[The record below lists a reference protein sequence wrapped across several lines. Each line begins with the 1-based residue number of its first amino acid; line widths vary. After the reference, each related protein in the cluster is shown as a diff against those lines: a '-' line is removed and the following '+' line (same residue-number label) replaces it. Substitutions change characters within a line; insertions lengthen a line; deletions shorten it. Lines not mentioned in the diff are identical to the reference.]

1 VKAIPAGG
9 PGGRAVSGDD
19 ILAATIQAVY
29 AKQLW
34 PLLARSLSMAAH
46 GDGTGIRAIADFF
59 YGRNPDGTYD
69 PFTDRYFTLSADE
82 QRYPSTVDTFLDA
95 GAHSWGLFDHAWW
108 NSGYAELPW
117 GLYPV
122 TARDAFGGPFRVNA
136 DSPTVL
142 VVGTTYDP
150 ATPYRGAKRLV
161 TQLGQARLLTM
172 RGDGHTAYGGNSP
185 CIDGAV
191 DAYLISHTVPAAGTV
206 CRQAVPFAQP
216 TGPAAAQTLDSG
228 RSLLGPHVKPFVRL
242 AR

>member
-1 VKAIPAGG
+1 
-9 PGGRAVSGDD
+9 VSGDD
-19 ILAATIQAVY
+19 ILTATIQAVY

-82 QRYPSTVDTFLDA
+82 QRYPSAIDTFLAA
-95 GAHSWGLFDHAWW
+95 GAHSWGLFDHTWW
-108 NSGYAELPW
+108 NSGYVELNW

-122 TARDAFGGPFRVNA
+122 GARDAFGGPFTVDA
-136 DSPTVL
+136 TSPTIL

-161 TQLGQARLLTM
+161 TELGRARLLTM
-172 RGDGHTAYGGNSP
+172 RGDGHTAYPGNSP
-185 CIDGAV
+185 CIDSAV
-191 DAYLISHTVPAAGTV
+191 DAYLIDHTVPDAGTT
-206 CRQAVPFAQP
+206 CTQDVPFAQAGAGA
-216 TGPAAAQTLDSG
+216 TALALGSKHV
-228 RSLLGPHVKPFVRL
+228 LLGQHVKPFLGRT
-242 AR
+242 R